1 MAWEKIISL
10 KDGLKP
16 FIVVEDGKVSF
27 EKSEAKFRENL
38 LLHIAKQEGEET
50 LIKEC
55 MTSLFDQHRGTALN
69 VAAITSMTVQKMAIQ
84 VPNLGNPTLFS
95 FLSKRIGEVL
105 KELTGDDES
114 KPYAMRKGPAGG
126 HYRKSDVAPVAAK

>member
-1 MAWEKIISL
+1 MSWEKVISL

-16 FIVVEDGKVSF
+16 FLVVEDGKVSF
-27 EKSEAKFRENL
+27 ERSEAKFRENL
-38 LLHIAKQEGEET
+38 LLHIAKHEGEEN

-55 MTSLFDQHRGTALN
+55 MTSVFDQHRGVTMN
-69 VAAITSMTVQKMAIQ
+69 VNAITSITIQKMALQ
-84 VPNLGNPTLFS
+84 VPNLGNPALFS

-105 KELTGDDES
+105 KDLTGDEDA

-126 HYRKSDVAPVAAK
+126 HYRKADQAPAK